1 MAMTP
6 KMRAQMRDPD
16 EMRRVMRRRKPGNLM
31 ARRGQEAGMAS
42 APPTLA
48 RLSRLRDR
56 RKRKMA

>member
-1 MAMTP
+1 
-6 KMRAQMRDPD
+6 MRDPD

-31 ARRGQEAGMAS
+31 ARRGQEAGMAT

-56 RKRKMA
+56 RKSKMA